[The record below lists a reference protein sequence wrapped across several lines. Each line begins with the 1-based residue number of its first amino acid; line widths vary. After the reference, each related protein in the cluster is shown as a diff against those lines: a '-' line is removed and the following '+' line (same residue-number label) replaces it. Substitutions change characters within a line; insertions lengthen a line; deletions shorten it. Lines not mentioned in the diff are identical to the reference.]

1 MKDKI
6 VSKRCPLCGHSEQ
19 AQIEAEFIDG
29 RISATDIVTKLG
41 RDGIDIMG
49 VLLHMDEHELALD
62 KEVEELKNLM
72 DPKDVEKIMAREK
85 EIPVSD
91 YDEPYEKEPLPLVQ
105 DESKTIDTL
114 KALHRLYFILDKKL
128 RLLLGGKSVQGVS
141 QIVGE
146 MRKTM
151 IDIDRVKK
159 EQKASLADRTDE
171 LIEQFNDLNDWL
183 LFNLCDECR
192 ASIET
197 VLSGEEEVQTISPE
211 RMEIDKDG
219 QNRDKHRADASNR

>member
-1 MKDKI
+1 
-6 VSKRCPLCGHSEQ
+6 
-19 AQIEAEFIDG
+19 
-29 RISATDIVTKLG
+29 
-41 RDGIDIMG
+41 
-49 VLLHMDEHELALD
+49 MDEHELALD

-72 DPKDVEKIMAREK
+72 DPKEVNGVMEED
-85 EIPVSD
+85 IPIAN
-91 YDEPYEKEPLPLVQ
+91 YDKPYIADPLPSVQ
-105 DESKTIDTL
+105 DEAQSIDTL
-114 KALHRLYFILDKKL
+114 KALHRLYWILDKKL

-183 LFNLCDECR
+183 LFNLCDTCT
-192 ASIET
+192 AKIET
-197 VLSGEEEVQTISPE
+197 VLSGKEKIQTISPE
-211 RMEIDKDG
+211 RMEMEERDG
-219 QNRDKHRADASNR
+219 QDRDKHRADASNS